1 LRIFLARHGETEL
14 NLQGL
19 LQGRRDSALTAK
31 GVAHAEK
38 LGDWLANTYDRARPL
53 AVWSSP
59 LGRAQRTAEIALSRA
74 GVDLPIRID
83 ERLVEIDGGSLEG
96 LSRRNVIAMVGNVRE
111 SDVLLLR
118 SVDGERYQDVSSRL
132 SAWLS
137 DRAKECGDHLVIG
150 HAGSGRVMRA
160 VYAGADPE
168 SLAAMSVAHTAIFKL
183 ENGEISEVQSQT

>member
-1 LRIFLARHGETEL
+1 MLIFLARHGETEL
-14 NLQGL
+14 NRQGL
-19 LQGRRDSALTAK
+19 LQGRRDSALTAN

-38 LGDWLANTYDRARPL
+38 LGDWLASTYDKSRPL
-53 AVWSSP
+53 VVWSSP

-74 GVDLPIRID
+74 RVDIPLRID

-96 LSRRNVIAMVGNVRE
+96 VSRSKVIEMVGNVRE
-111 SDVLLLR
+111 SDVLLLY
-118 SVDGERYQDVSSRL
+118 SADGERYQDVSSRL

-137 DRAKECGDHLVIG
+137 DRVKEGGDHLVIG
-150 HAGSGRVMRA
+150 HAGSGRVLRA

-183 ENGEISEVQSQT
+183 ENGAISEVRTQA